1 MAGCSGEG
9 EKPNNGTQIGAS
21 EAANKGDHGS
31 AADDHS
37 GDDRCVAYTHR
48 MICRIRKRFFS
59 MKLLSA
65 HLRDRKGYALFEMKI
80 HKHMHRRD
88 IMRKCY
94 NEIIVA
100 TILLI
105 VMLLSACGRSDE
117 KNTENDSTDSSKPT
131 LEQTTTSQNEKEERI
146 LDGFYNGIKSE
157 EPFFRV
163 DFEVINKDN
172 GYRAV
177 FYSQYTAADLYECGK
192 VLFGEKVGEKA
203 YQFSNEFETY
213 TVSWDGED
221 KLHIEGTCF
230 NGDYERGAK
239 DGYGENDYTIPD
251 IAPYAADQNTAHGI
265 EIDSTLASAVRNEL
279 GYEKEHCLTLEDLES
294 ITSLYIFDEPVTT
307 IKGVSLLKNLC
318 DIRIS
323 SGYIEDISELATLE
337 NLITI
342 DIANCHIKEIPDLS
356 GCHVLTSLYLSGNMI
371 EDISP
376 IADIPSLRY
385 VSLEGNDIRSIEPLK
400 NVENIEMLAIQS
412 NCILD
417 YATIHDNPA
426 LISAIDSGSQSVY
439 AESLDMENRAK
450 QIVAS
455 LPDGLNA
462 LQTEA
467 AVYQYVMENMVYEEA
482 LRPAH
487 AYGYSGLVE
496 GKGVC
501 GDYAEMFCLLA
512 NHAGI
517 DAYLCHSDDHAWNIV
532 KIDEKYYHCD
542 PLWDDGMAEW
552 SHFNRSTGYMF
563 HLPSHMYDVRKYP
576 TCNESMSILEY
587 SDYFDAEQMK
597 K

>member
-1 MAGCSGEG
+1 
-9 EKPNNGTQIGAS
+9 
-21 EAANKGDHGS
+21 
-31 AADDHS
+31 
-37 GDDRCVAYTHR
+37 
-48 MICRIRKRFFS
+48 
-59 MKLLSA
+59 
-65 HLRDRKGYALFEMKI
+65 
-80 HKHMHRRD
+80 
-88 IMRKCY
+88 MRKLFK
-94 NEIIVA
+94 EIIVV
-100 TILLI
+100 TILSV
-105 VMLLSACGRSDE
+105 VMFLPACGGSGG
-117 KNTENDSTDSSKPT
+117 KNPENDLTDSLNPA
-131 LEQTTTSQNEKEERI
+131 LEPTTTSQDKNGKS
-146 LDGFYNGIKSE
+146 LPDGFYHCIKSE

-163 DFEVINKDN
+163 DFEVVKKDA

-192 VLFGEKVGEKA
+192 ILWGEKTGENA
-203 YQFSNEFETY
+203 YKFSNEFETY

-221 KLHIEGTCF
+221 NLHIEGSNF
-230 NGDYERGAK
+230 NGDYERGAR
-239 DGYGENDYTIPD
+239 DGYGEDDYRIPD
-251 IAPYAADQNTAHGI
+251 IAAYEADPNTEQGI
-265 EIDSTLASAVRNEL
+265 EIDSTLADAVRNEL
-279 GYEKEHCLTLEDLES
+279 GFENGHCLTLENLES

-307 IKGVSLLKNLC
+307 IKGISLLKNLC

-323 SGYIEDISELATLE
+323 SGYIEDISELAKLE
-337 NLITI
+337 NLDTI
-342 DIANCHIKEIPDLS
+342 DIANCYIKEIPDFS

-385 VSLEGNDIRSIEPLK
+385 VNLESNYIRSIEPLK
-400 NVENIEMLAIQS
+400 NVENIESLAIQS
-412 NCILD
+412 NCIVD
-417 YATIHDNPA
+417 YASICENSA

-439 AESLDMENRAK
+439 AESLDIENRAK

-455 LPDGLNA
+455 LPGGLNA

-482 LRPAH
+482 IRPVH

-532 KIDEKYYHCD
+532 RIDGKYYHCD
-542 PLWDDGMAEW
+542 SLWDDNLAEW
-552 SHFNRSTGYMF
+552 THFNRSTGYMLN
-563 HLPSHMYDVRKYP
+563 LPSHMYDVRKYP

-587 SDYFDAEQMK
+587 CDYFDAEGN
-597 K
+597 